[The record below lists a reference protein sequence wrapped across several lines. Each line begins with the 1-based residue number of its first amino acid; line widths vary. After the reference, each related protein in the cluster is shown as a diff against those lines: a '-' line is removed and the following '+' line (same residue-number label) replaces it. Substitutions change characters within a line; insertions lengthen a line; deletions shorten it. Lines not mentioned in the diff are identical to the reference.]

1 MKKAGWIELEVEKS
15 NKLIRGYLRRYKTAA
30 ARCTPN
36 GREALRLLGSD

>member
-15 NKLIRGYLRRYKTAA
+15 NKLMWGYLHRYKTAA

-36 GREALRLLGSD
+36 GREALRLMGSD